1 MRENACVG
9 CLTASASH
17 ELQNALAVI
26 RESAGLMQDL
36 IALGGENIPR
46 RERIVELLSLIQ
58 QQVARGGELAGG
70 LNTLGHAWEEDDGDL
85 ARILEEFVILAGR
98 MGRMRSVTVGLAP
111 GESGLRA
118 PSAGLALRVLLF
130 DLLQTCLEEA
140 PGCALTFAPARR
152 DGIPGIHLRVGLAR
166 CDATTDVLRRL
177 DAQLAR
183 LGARK
188 EPDNG
193 HGTAAR
199 DEPDGVLYYFTAC
212 PSATG
217 HRA

>member
-70 LNTLGHAWEEDDGDL
+70 AQHPWS
-85 ARILEEFVILAGR
+85 R
-98 MGRMRSVTVGLAP
+98 MGRG
-111 GESGLRA
+111 
-118 PSAGLALRVLLF
+118 
-130 DLLQTCLEEA
+130 
-140 PGCALTFAPARR
+140 
-152 DGIPGIHLRVGLAR
+152 
-166 CDATTDVLRRL
+166 
-177 DAQLAR
+177 
-183 LGARK
+183 
-188 EPDNG
+188 
-193 HGTAAR
+193 
-199 DEPDGVLYYFTAC
+199 
-212 PSATG
+212 
-217 HRA
+217 